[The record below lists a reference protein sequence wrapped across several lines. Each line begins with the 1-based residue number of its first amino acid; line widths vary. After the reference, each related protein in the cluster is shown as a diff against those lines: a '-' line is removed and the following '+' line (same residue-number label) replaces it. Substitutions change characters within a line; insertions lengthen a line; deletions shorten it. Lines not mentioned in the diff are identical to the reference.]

1 MSVRDH
7 LKNGPLGFGSA
18 PLGNM
23 FRDIPEDE
31 ASATVDAA
39 WQAGTRFFDTAPFY
53 GAGLSEMRLGREL
66 ARYERDD
73 YVLSTKV
80 GRIILDIPDTST
92 SQHVDEEDIFAN
104 GRPNAW
110 VYDYSRDGTLK
121 SIADSMSR
129 LGVDRLDFVWVHDI
143 AEDFHGDSW
152 LAAFEAARTGAFR
165 ALSELRDEGVIE
177 AWGLGVNRAEPIEL
191 ALGLSEP
198 KPDASLLAGRYTL
211 LDHEHALQRVMP
223 AAQESGVDIVVG
235 GPYSSGILAGGDHF
249 DYQRAPAD
257 IVARVA
263 KIRDLTAKFDIPIK
277 AAALQFSLAH
287 PAVAAAIPGASRPER
302 IMEDHT
308 ALATHVPDDF
318 WHALRANNLV
328 SPLAPLPVDAHA

>member
-7 LKNGPLGFGSA
+7 LRNGPLGFGTA

-23 FRDIPEDE
+23 FRDIPDDE

-39 WQAGTRFFDTAPFY
+39 WQAGTRYFDTAPFY
-53 GAGLSEMRLGREL
+53 GAGLAEIRLGREL
-66 ARYERDD
+66 AHRRRDD

-80 GRIILDIPDTST
+80 GRIILDVPDAGTSRD
-92 SQHVDEEDIFAN
+92 DEGGIFAH

-121 SIADSMSR
+121 SVSDSLTR
-129 LGVDRLDFVWVHDI
+129 LGVDRLDFVWVHDV
-143 AEDFHGDSW
+143 AQDFHGDSW

-165 ALSELRDEGVIE
+165 VLSELRDEGVIK
-177 AWGLGVNRAEPIEL
+177 AWGLGVNRTEPIEL
-191 ALGLSEP
+191 ALGLSEA

-223 AAQESGVDIVVG
+223 AAQEAGVDIVVG

-249 DYQRAPAD
+249 EYQRAPAD
-257 IVARVA
+257 IVARVDE
-263 KIRDLTAKFDIPIK
+263 IRKLTATFDIPIK
-277 AAALQFSLAH
+277 AAALQFSMAH
-287 PAVAAAIPGASRPER
+287 PAVAAVIPGASRPQR
-302 IMEDHT
+302 IMEDHA
-308 ALATHVPDDF
+308 ALTTDVPDDF
-318 WHALRANNLV
+318 WHELRAGGLV
-328 SPLAPLPVDAHA
+328 SLDAPLPVDR